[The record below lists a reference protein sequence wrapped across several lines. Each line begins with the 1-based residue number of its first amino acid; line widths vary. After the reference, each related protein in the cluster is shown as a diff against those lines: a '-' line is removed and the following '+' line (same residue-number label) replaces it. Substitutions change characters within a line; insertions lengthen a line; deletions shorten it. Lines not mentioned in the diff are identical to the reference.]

1 MKGVSFM
8 KKIYRI
14 FAALVMVC
22 ALQVIGFASVSNT
35 AFTRVSVPNGTVVLR
50 SAAPQFGNVGDPVTW
65 AQKIASSGVGSANAN
80 AADVYEIQLVA
91 SIDPEW
97 HVYDFGPYTDG
108 PNATIYKVTPAAG
121 FQINR
126 DFKLIGKPFI
136 KGKVT
141 KSYDDIFQ
149 MKIGTFGS
157 GAILVQKI
165 QVLSNKPVKV
175 VAHVEWQACKSGNC
189 VNGDKDFNITLPAAK
204 NLSASNNLAASNN
217 PVTSNDPA
225 AVDNNV
231 STGTAASS
239 GIATDTSASGVSVVS
254 AGSTNSGSKPDNSG
268 VGHRS
273 LWSLVLEAILWG
285 FAMLITPC
293 VFPMVPMT
301 VSFFMHH
308 SEGDDKKE
316 EKKKSSGRGKFLASM
331 YGLSIVA
338 LYTLPI
344 AIIILITYLIGGG
357 SVTANIFN
365 WLATNWIPN
374 LIFFIVFFVF
384 ALSFFGAFEIVL
396 PSWMVNKADSKSD
409 KGGLLGV
416 FFMALTLVLVS
427 FSCTGPIVGS
437 ILIRST
443 QGEIWAPVVAMLAF
457 SIAFAIP
464 FTIFAF
470 VPSLLDK
477 LPKSGGWLN
486 SVKVVLGFIEL
497 ALGMKFLSIAD
508 QTYHWGILDREVYL
522 AFWIVIFA
530 LLGIYLLGKI
540 RFQYDSKEDHVSIPR
555 LLLAI
560 IDFAFVVYMIP
571 GMWGA
576 PLKALS
582 GYLPPIETQD
592 FRVAYIGAGSAD
604 GGGKTVAVDTLN
616 AKYSDMLHLPQGLQ
630 GFFDY
635 DEALAYAQKVH
646 KPVFLD
652 FTGHG
657 CVNCREMEA
666 RVWSN
671 PIVLQM
677 LKQEYVVCALYADDK
692 MTVPEEDRVTLPNG
706 KILSELGDI
715 NSNFMLT
722 RFNANAQPYYIILDE
737 TGKPLV
743 QPMGY
748 NLDVKVFTKFLQDG
762 IKAFGK

>member
-1 MKGVSFM
+1 M

-14 FAALVMVC
+14 FTALIMVC
-22 ALQVIGFASVSNT
+22 ALQSAVFASV
-35 AFTRVSVPNGTVVLR
+35 
-50 SAAPQFGNVGDPVTW
+50 PQFGNIKDPVTW
-65 AQKIASSGVGSANAN
+65 TQKIASDGN
-80 AADVYEIQLVA
+80 DIYEVQLVA
-91 SIDPEW
+91 GIEPEW

-108 PNATIYKVTPAAG
+108 PNATVYKVAPASG
-121 FQINR
+121 FLVNK
-126 DFKLIGKPFI
+126 DFRLVGKPFI

-157 GAILVQKI
+157 GTVLVQKV
-165 QVLSNKPVKV
+165 QVLSKKAVQV
-175 VAHVEWQACKSGNC
+175 VVHVEWQACKSGNC
-189 VNGDKDFNITLPAAK
+189 VNGEKDFSVTLAAATNPAAEKSGANDTGAVSGTEGNTGNAVVSGANTTADSISDIGNGNIT
-204 NLSASNNLAASNN
+204 
-217 PVTSNDPA
+217 
-225 AVDNNV
+225 
-231 STGTAASS
+231 
-239 GIATDTSASGVSVVS
+239 S
-254 AGSTNSGSKPDNSG
+254 AGSANSGSKVDNSG

-301 VSFFMHH
+301 VSFFMHT
-308 SEGDDKKE
+308 SEGED
-316 EKKKSSGRGKFLASM
+316 KKKSDGDNKKKTSSRGKFLASM

-344 AIIILITYLIGGG
+344 AVIILITYLIGGG

-396 PSWMVNKADSKSD
+396 PSRMVNKADSKSD

-443 QGEIWAPVVAMLAF
+443 QGEIWAPVIAMLAF

-470 VPSLLDK
+470 IPSLLDK

-604 GGGKTVAVDTLN
+604 GGGKTAVVDTLN
-616 AKYSDMLHLPQGLQ
+616 AKYSDILHLPQGLQ
-630 GFFDY
+630 GFFNY

-677 LKQEYVVCALYADDK
+677 LKQEYIVCALYADDK
-692 MTVPEEDRVTLPNG
+692 MTVPAEDQVTLPDG
-706 KILSELGDI
+706 KVLSELGDI
-715 NSNFMLT
+715 NSNLMLT
-722 RFNANAQPYYIILDE
+722 KFNANAQPYYIILDE

-743 QPMGY
+743 HPMGY

-762 IKAFGK
+762 IKAYGK